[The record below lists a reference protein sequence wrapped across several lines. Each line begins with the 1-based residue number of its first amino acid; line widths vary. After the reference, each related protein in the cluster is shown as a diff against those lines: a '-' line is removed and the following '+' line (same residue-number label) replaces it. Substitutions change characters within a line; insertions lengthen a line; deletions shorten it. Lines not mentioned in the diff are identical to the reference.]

1 MQSHEYV
8 EAAHALAN
16 GAAEYRQDKSHEI
29 DLALRLG
36 EAIALLMQAGE
47 QLGLYE
53 GDSDGDHERDASVDV
68 EPEPPLPQAEEE
80 ECPCSQHTARFDYDD
95 E

>member
-53 GDSDGDHERDASVDV
+53 GDGDEDELDDDV
-68 EPEPPLPQAEEE
+68 RIEPDPMPQAEEE